1 MLPCP
6 LVTVAIAM
14 EAQQHVCSLCSSFAA
29 PTFEGVLR
37 HIGAEHI
44 FDSNFH
50 LQCGL
55 DGCPRTFHN
64 YSSWRSHIYR
74 NHRKHMQRKAG
85 ENQLE
90 TFEDT
95 NNPTADVND
104 NTSYT
109 YTALIIFRPLMT
121 I

>member
-1 MLPCP
+1 MPMLPCP

-14 EAQQHVCSLCSSFAA
+14 EAQQHVCSLCSCFAA

-50 LQCGL
+50 LQYGL

-64 YSSWRSHIYR
+64 
-74 NHRKHMQRKAG
+74 
-85 ENQLE
+85 
-90 TFEDT
+90 
-95 NNPTADVND
+95 
-104 NTSYT
+104 
-109 YTALIIFRPLMT
+109 
-121 I
+121 